1 MMSEEN
7 TKITPLDISKKQFST
22 SFRGFDVNEVE
33 TFLEMITDELETMIR
48 KNEELKESL
57 VKRERE
63 IKEIKERESSMRKT
77 LDGLQQVLTD
87 ERARAE
93 EKGKQ
98 VIREAE
104 LKASEVLMKS
114 KEEQSALK
122 NDIRQ
127 LKRTRREFLA
137 KVGSLIDSYKK
148 IIEQDQQSLDAEIN
162 VDSDVQMI

>member
-7 TKITPLDISKKQFST
+7 TNLTPLDISKKQFST

-33 TFLEMITDELETMIR
+33 TFLEMMTEELETMIR

-63 IKEIKERESSMRKT
+63 IKEIKDRESSMRKT
-77 LDGLQQVLTD
+77 LEGLQQVLTD

-104 LKASEVLMKS
+104 LTASEVLMKS

>member
-7 TKITPLDISKKQFST
+7 TNLTPLDISKKQFST

-33 TFLEMITDELETMIR
+33 TFLEMMTDELETMIR
-48 KNEELKESL
+48 KNEDLKESL
-57 VKRERE
+57 TKRERE
-63 IKEIKERESSMRKT
+63 IKEIKDRESSMRKT
-77 LDGLQQVLTD
+77 LEGLQQVLTD

-104 LKASEVLMKS
+104 LTASEVLMKS

>member
-1 MMSEEN
+1 MSEEN

>member
-1 MMSEEN
+1 MSEEN
-7 TKITPLDISKKQFST
+7 TNLTPLDISKKQFST

-33 TFLEMITDELETMIR
+33 TFLEMMTEELETMIR

-63 IKEIKERESSMRKT
+63 IKEIKDRESSMRKT
-77 LDGLQQVLTD
+77 LEGLQQVLTD

-104 LKASEVLMKS
+104 LTASEVLMKS